1 MTLFWFCFVL
11 VGLIM
16 PNILIGV
23 LSNAYVHSERSYLG
37 KRGAARVRPF
47 VQVAIEFF
55 YNSVRNAPFF
65 VLWKMRG
72 WRLAALRP
80 RFDAEYAK
88 RGKITS
94 NTRRLFLQS
103 YEVTRLLATFVDPLG
118 GVLLPVE
125 DMQRLLV
132 SVDDDDSLAT
142 SVVIENFVRSF
153 SHDGVAGDVH
163 QLQTLR
169 FTDARLLACF
179 VAQCIR
185 PAERVIAALETSTR
199 RRISGL
205 GVQVFDPTVNVV
217 EFADM
222 LLMLARDEYTPPTS
236 AHDAGTTNHQQA
248 EMLRGAHSSTLFCV
262 SASNALDMCVPALRA
277 ASVCV
282 AQNCKTRWTRC
293 RRCLTRFVARPQTL
307 AAARS
312 WIRWRRW
319 RQRRWTHTPT
329 EIRVQYS
336 S

>member
-1 MTLFWFCFVL
+1 MLDFEHTLHTIGGLAFGFYNMDLFVSGGLGRAFENMFAGGLGAFATKMTLFWFCFVL

-23 LSNAYVHSERSYLG
+23 LSNAYVHSERSYLS

-47 VQVAIEFF
+47 IQVAIEFF

-65 VLWKMRG
+65 VFWKMRD

-80 RFDAEYAK
+80 RFDAEYAQ

-132 SVDDDDSLAT
+132 SVDDDDSLPT
-142 SVVIENFVRSF
+142 SAVIENFVRSF
-153 SHDGVAGDVH
+153 GHAGVADDVQ

-169 FTDARLLACF
+169 FTDARLLARF

-185 PAERVIAALETSTR
+185 PAERVVAAARELSPTR
-199 RRISGL
+199 RRLSSGL
-205 GVQVFDPTVNVV
+205 GVQQFDPSVDVV
-217 EFADM
+217 DFADM
-222 LLMLARDEYTPPTS
+222 LIMLARDDHAPRTAA
-236 AHDAGTTNHQQA
+236 AHEGTTASAAASNQA
-248 EMLRGAHSSTLFCV
+248 AMLRGACGSSRCV
-262 SASNALDMCVPALRA
+262 LRA
-277 ASVCV
+277 AGL
-282 AQNCKTRWTRC
+282 R
-293 RRCLTRFVARPQTL
+293 
-307 AAARS
+307 AAR
-312 WIRWRRW
+312 WGRAGGALD
-319 RQRRWTHTPT
+319 
-329 EIRVQYS
+329 
-336 S
+336 